1 MSFRKKKDELEF
13 PSEKIGG
20 NSRKAREFAHRM
32 IVDGI
37 MPLEK
42 ISRLAGLSMASV
54 QELAARIAKNLGR
67 DA

>member
-1 MSFRKKKDELEF
+1 MSCKRKKDGSKF
-13 PSEKIGG
+13 PSEKIED
-20 NSRKAREFAHRM
+20 NSREAWEFAHRM

>member
-1 MSFRKKKDELEF
+1 MSFRRKKDGLEC
-13 PSEKIGG
+13 PSEKIE
-20 NSRKAREFAHRM
+20 NKSKKVREFARRM

-67 DA
+67 GA